1 MNEIYSNITG
11 ELLHLV
17 YRIDELTQNS
27 KQRQDLV
34 ASDNFIQLSF
44 LNLSNNQS
52 FPAHAHLNRIANFED
67 YMAQESWIVLKGKI
81 EVKFFDLDDAFI
93 SKTVLSSGDCSV
105 TLKGGHEYK
114 AISDKAAVYE
124 YKNGPY
130 LGREIDKR
138 IISSNH

>member
-1 MNEIYSNITG
+1 MNEIYSNISG

-67 YMAQESWIVLKGKI
+67 YIAQESWIVLKGEI
-81 EVKFFDLDDAFI
+81 EVKFFDLDDTFI
-93 SKTVLSSGDCSV
+93 SKTVLSSGDCSI
-105 TLKGGHEYK
+105 TLKGGHEYS
-114 AISDKAAVYE
+114 AISENAAVYE

-138 IISSNH
+138 IISSKD

>member
-1 MNEIYSNITG
+1 MNGIYSNITG

-17 YRIDELTQNS
+17 YRIDELIHNS

-44 LNLSNNQS
+44 LNLSSNQS

-67 YMAQESWIVLKGKI
+67 YIAQESWIVLKGRI

-93 SKTVLSSGDCSV
+93 SKTVLSSGDCSI
-105 TLKGGHEYK
+105 TLKGGHEYM
-114 AISDKAAVYE
+114 AISENAAVYE